1 MILEQGLNVKVLIMP
16 DGEDPDSFAQKH
28 SKEELQSYI
37 LSEKKDFIQ
46 FKTEFFAEQTK
57 NDPVERARLI
67 QDIVHTISVIPNQI
81 ERSVYLSESSKM
93 LGIAEEILADQTQKL
108 IIDRRSKEYSKQV
121 FEKQKTTVKKQL
133 EIAQKKGEDSY
144 SFTERDI
151 LYLLILYGLEHV
163 TLPTT
168 DIEIVVKDYVYQEI
182 VDGGMEFLHDIHKEL
197 FEEYYSNIDEKQT
210 EISKY
215 LTHHSNQT
223 LLHLVVDMISSDKK
237 LSDFWVKKESYV
249 ETERDKLPN
258 LVIETV
264 FTYKKRRIE
273 LERNKLIEK
282 MGVESDEEKLFL
294 LGQQISKY
302 NKTINDISKDLKH
315 VS

>member
-1 MILEQGLNVKVLIMP
+1 
-16 DGEDPDSFAQKH
+16 
-28 SKEELQSYI
+28 
-37 LSEKKDFIQ
+37 
-46 FKTEFFAEQTK
+46 
-57 NDPVERARLI
+57 
-67 QDIVHTISVIPNQI
+67 
-81 ERSVYLSESSKM
+81 
-93 LGIAEEILADQTQKL
+93 
-108 IIDRRSKEYSKQV
+108 
-121 FEKQKTTVKKQL
+121 
-133 EIAQKKGEDSY
+133 
-144 SFTERDI
+144 
-151 LYLLILYGLEHV
+151 
-163 TLPTT
+163 
-168 DIEIVVKDYVYQEI
+168 
-182 VDGGMEFLHDIHKEL
+182 
-197 FEEYYSNIDEKQT
+197 
-210 EISKY
+210 
-215 LTHHSNQT
+215 
-223 LLHLVVDMISSDKK
+223 MISSDKK